1 MRGIRVVSVE
11 RGHDPRQCT
20 LVPFGGAGPMHGT
33 PVARELQIG
42 RLIVPPAPG
51 ILCALGQLLADL
63 RHDLVETHIFPYA
76 PGNAARASAIAQR
89 LGDAADRLLAADGVP
104 PDRRSIEVRVEAR
117 YVGQSYELPIAF
129 RHSDADGW
137 ACLAGDFHAAHRN
150 RFGHADP
157 DAPIEIVAFGATA
170 IGKVDTP
177 ELPILATGGPTPPA
191 AAQAST
197 RDVFF
202 EGEAIGE
209 AGGWVSARIFDARQ
223 AARGQRG
230 RGAGRD
236 RGGIRDHGALS
247 RRSRARS
254 PQRRAARGVRA
265 MKDQA
270 DRFDPITL
278 EVLRNALEATA
289 QEMGGVLKL
298 TSFSP
303 NIKERMDASCA
314 IFDAKA
320 QLVAQAEHVPIHLG
334 SMLKAVGPTI
344 AAVGALDP
352 GDVVIVNDPFVGGAH
367 LPDITLV
374 APVHAGDA
382 LIGYVATRAH
392 HSDVGGMEPGSMPG
406 KSSEIYQEGI
416 VIPPV
421 RLYRRGELQGDVLRL
436 ILANV
441 RTATERRG
449 DLNAQLAAIRIGER
463 RLGELAQR
471 YGVRVLA
478 EGFDAILDYAERR
491 MRNRIAELPPG
502 TYFAEDCLDDDGSSD
517 EPVLVKLRVEVAGDR
532 LTLDFA
538 GSSAQRRGN
547 INAVAPMTHSAV
559 FFAVKVLTDAT
570 IPANAGILRPV
581 TILIPPG
588 SFLDAQPPAA
598 VCAGNTETSQR
609 VSDTVLKAFAEL
621 APARIPAASQ
631 GTMNLIGVGGI
642 DPRSGRSYTYIETI
656 AGGQGGRP
664 GGDGMDGVQCNMTNT
679 MNTPVEALEIS
690 YPLRVERYEL
700 REGSGGAGQ
709 HRGGHGV
716 VRSLT
721 VIDHD
726 ARVSLQS
733 DRRRFAPYGL
743 HGGLD
748 GTTGRNWM
756 RDREGNVRELPG
768 KVSLTLR
775 AGETVGVETPGGG
788 GWGGKRQEGAA
799 TKRAR
804 RLL

>member
-1 MRGIRVVSVE
+1 MS
-11 RGHDPRQCT
+11 DPT
-20 LVPFGGAGPMHGT
+20 
-33 PVARELQIG
+33 
-42 RLIVPPAPG
+42 
-51 ILCALGQLLADL
+51 
-63 RHDLVETHIFPYA
+63 
-76 PGNAARASAIAQR
+76 AAI
-89 LGDAADRLLAADGVP
+89 
-104 PDRRSIEVRVEAR
+104 
-117 YVGQSYELPIAF
+117 
-129 RHSDADGW
+129 
-137 ACLAGDFHAAHRN
+137 
-150 RFGHADP
+150 
-157 DAPIEIVAFGATA
+157 
-170 IGKVDTP
+170 
-177 ELPILATGGPTPPA
+177 
-191 AAQAST
+191 
-197 RDVFF
+197 
-202 EGEAIGE
+202 
-209 AGGWVSARIFDARQ
+209 
-223 AARGQRG
+223 
-230 RGAGRD
+230 
-236 RGGIRDHGALS
+236 
-247 RRSRARS
+247 
-254 PQRRAARGVRA
+254 
-265 MKDQA
+265 
-270 DRFDPITL
+270 DPITL

-320 QLVAQAEHVPIHLG
+320 QLIAQAEHVPIHLG

-344 AAVGALDP
+344 AAVGTLDP

-374 APVHAGDA
+374 APVHVGGE

-416 VIPPV
+416 IIPPL
-421 RLYRRGELQGDVLRL
+421 RLYVRGEPQRDVMRL
-436 ILANV
+436 IMANV

-471 YGVRVLA
+471 YGAGVLTR
-478 EGFDAILDYAERR
+478 GFEAILDYAERR

-502 TYFAEDCLDDDGSSD
+502 TYLAQDCLDDDGNSD
-517 EPVLVKLRVEVAGDR
+517 EPVLVKVRVEVTRDR

-538 GSSAQRRGN
+538 GSSPQRRGN

-609 VSDTVLKAFAEL
+609 VSDTVLKAFAQL

-631 GTMNLIGVGGI
+631 GTMNLIGVGGV
-642 DPRSGRSYTYIETI
+642 DPRNGRSYTYIETI

-664 GGDGMDGVQCNMTNT
+664 SGDGMDGVQCNMTNT

-690 YPLRVERYEL
+690 YPLRVERYEI
-700 REGSGGAGQ
+700 RDGSGGAGQ

-716 VRSLT
+716 IRALT
-721 VIDHD
+721 VIDHE

-743 HGGLD
+743 GGGSE
-748 GTTGRNWM
+748 GTLGRNWV
-756 RDREGNVRELPG
+756 RDKDGREQQLPG

-788 GWGGKRQEGAA
+788 GWGTEGTGK
-799 TKRAR
+799 
-804 RLL
+804 